1 MFRNRTIALL
11 ALQLLWVTP
20 APAQDNPEP
29 LTPEQIIQK
38 FTAKESEFR
47 QVWEQYT
54 YTQRILFQVLNRR
67 DEPSEQREMI
77 VEVFFNSDGTRD
89 SRVVSDRG
97 GLSSISVTQEDL
109 SDALNMQPF
118 VLTSEEISHYK
129 VKYKGKEQ
137 VDELSTYVFEVDPR
151 DMEKGK
157 RYFRGQVWVDD
168 VDLQI
173 VMSRGKIEP
182 DLGNNK
188 FPKFE
193 TIREQIDDQYWFPTW
208 TLADDVLHFGGG
220 FSRGGWGGQSN
231 SVHINVL
238 ITYSDFQKYEVG
250 TTIRY
255 GDPTEA
261 APDPKVPEPKTPGPQ

>member
-1 MFRNRTIALL
+1 MLRNGIAVISALL
-11 ALQLLWVTP
+11 VIGTATALAEDKP
-20 APAQDNPEP
+20 AS
-29 LTPEQIIQK
+29 LTPEQIIAK
-38 FTAKESEFR
+38 FTAKESEFS

-54 YTQRILFQVLNRR
+54 YTQRILFQVLNRNG
-67 DEPSEQREMI
+67 DPTEQRELI

-97 GLSSISVTQEDL
+97 SLSSVGVTEQDI

-118 VLTSEEISHYK
+118 VLTSDQISHYK

-137 VDELSTYVFEVDPR
+137 VDELNTYVFDVDPR

-157 RYFRGQVWVDD
+157 RYFKGRVWVDD
-168 VDLQI
+168 LDLQI
-173 VMSRGKIEP
+173 VMSKGKIEP
-182 DLGNNK
+182 DLEENK

-193 TIREQIDDQYWFPTW
+193 TVREQIDGKYWFPTW

-220 FSRGGWGGQSN
+220 FSLGGWGGGRS
-231 SVHINVL
+231 SRVHIKVL

-250 TTIRY
+250 TSIKY
-255 GDPTEA
+255 GTPTEEK
-261 APDPKVPEPKTPGPQ
+261 PDKP

>member
-1 MFRNRTIALL
+1 MLRNRLAVIIALFTLGTATVL
-11 ALQLLWVTP
+11 AEDKP
-20 APAQDNPEP
+20 AA
-29 LTPEQIIQK
+29 LTPEQIIAK

-54 YTQRILFQVLNRR
+54 YTQRILFQVLDRN
-67 DEPSEQREMI
+67 DEPAEQRELI

-97 GLSSISVTQEDL
+97 SISSVQVTEQDL

-118 VLTSEEISHYK
+118 VLTSDEISHYK

-137 VDELSTYVFEVDPR
+137 VDELNTYVFDVDPK
-151 DMEKGK
+151 DMERGK
-157 RYFRGQVWVDD
+157 RYFKGRVWVDD

-173 VMSRGKIEP
+173 VMSKGKIEP

-193 TIREQIDDQYWFPTW
+193 TVREQIDSQYWFPTW

-220 FSRGGWGGQSN
+220 FSRGGWGGGSN
-231 SVHINVL
+231 SVHIKVL

-250 TTIRY
+250 TSIKY
-255 GDPTEA
+255 GTPTEE
-261 APDPKVPEPKTPGPQ
+261 KPEKP